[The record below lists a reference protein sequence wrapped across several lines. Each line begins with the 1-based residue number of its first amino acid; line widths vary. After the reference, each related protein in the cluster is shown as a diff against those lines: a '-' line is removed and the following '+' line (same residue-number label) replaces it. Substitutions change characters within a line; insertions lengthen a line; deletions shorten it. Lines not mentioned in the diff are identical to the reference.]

1 MTYLLLLLGFVLLV
15 KGADYFVSGSSAIAG
30 YFHIPAFIIG
40 LTVVALGTSLPEAAI
55 SVTAALRG
63 ANGITIGNALGS
75 NLFNLLVVLGAA
87 SVIKTCPVSKS
98 TLRFEY
104 PLSIFAAGLIL
115 LLCVS
120 RKTSGFVLSRLDGL
134 VLLAVLAVFLVTTVR
149 RALAERQGRGGGG
162 EKKGTGADRSAA
174 WSQKVEAGES
184 AKNFREHLVKNEAR
198 SKHGRGSDESAG
210 SDAGKVAS
218 CSRMPFEAEAAA
230 HSPAFAPDKMAAHS
244 QTFAPDEAA
253 AHSQTFAPDE
263 TVEYSLELSVDRMPG
278 CGREADEAA
287 RSGREC
293 EADEA
298 VRRECGK
305 DEATRRGNETGQ
317 DSQAPQAVSL
327 PKGILFT
334 IAGAAAILFGGDIV
348 VDSATAIAETFD
360 IDETLIG
367 LTVVA
372 FGTSLP
378 ELVTS
383 IVAAAKGETD
393 IAVGNVI
400 GSNLFNLLMVLG
412 LSVSIHPIQVSLF
425 AVYDLSILI
434 LASVIVL
441 IPLAR
446 KQALTRGWGILLL
459 VLYGVYLAYIIMRTM

>member
-1 MTYLLLLLGFVLLV
+1 MSLLRCG
-15 KGADYFVSGSSAIAG
+15 
-30 YFHIPAFIIG
+30 
-40 LTVVALGTSLPEAAI
+40 
-55 SVTAALRG
+55 G

-87 SVIKTCPVSKS
+87 SVIKTCPVSKN

-162 EKKGTGADRSAA
+162 ENKGTGADRSVA
-174 WSQKVEAGES
+174 WSQKVEAGEG
-184 AKNFREHLVKNEAR
+184 AKNFREHLVKNEER
-198 SKHGRGSDESAG
+198 TKHGRGSDESAG

-230 HSPAFAPDKMAAHS
+230 HSQTFAPDKTAAHS
-244 QTFAPDEAA
+244 QTFAPDEA
-253 AHSQTFAPDE
+253 
-263 TVEYSLELSVDRMPG
+263 VEYSSEFSVDGMPG

-305 DEATRRGNETGQ
+305 DEAARRENETGQ

-334 IAGAAAILFGGDIV
+334 IAGAVAIIFGGDIV
-348 VDSATAIAETFD
+348 VDSATAIAEAFD

-459 VLYGVYLAYIIMRTM
+459 VFYGVYLAYIIMRTM

>member
-162 EKKGTGADRSAA
+162 ENKGTGADRSVA
-174 WSQKVEAGES
+174 WSQKVEAGEG

-198 SKHGRGSDESAG
+198 TKHGRGSDESAG

-230 HSPAFAPDKMAAHS
+230 HSQTFAPDKTAAHS
-244 QTFAPDEAA
+244 QTFAPDEA
-253 AHSQTFAPDE
+253 
-263 TVEYSLELSVDRMPG
+263 VEYSLELSVDRMPG

-317 DSQAPQAVSL
+317 DSQAPRAVSL

-348 VDSATAIAETFD
+348 VDSATAIAEAFD

>member
-115 LLCVS
+115 LLCVG
-120 RKTSGFVLSRLDGL
+120 RKTSGFVLSRLDGF
-134 VLLAVLAVFLVTTVR
+134 VLLAVLVVFLVTTVR

-162 EKKGTGADRSAA
+162 ENKGTGADRSVA
-174 WSQKVEAGES
+174 WSQKVEAGEG

-198 SKHGRGSDESAG
+198 TKHGLDETAKPGRGSDESAG
-210 SDAGKVAS
+210 SDAGKVAAY
-218 CSRMPFEAEAAA
+218 SRMPFEAEAAA
-230 HSPAFAPDKMAAHS
+230 HS
-244 QTFAPDEAA
+244 QTFAPDKTA

-278 CGREADEAA
+278 CGREADKAA

-305 DEATRRGNETGQ
+305 DEATRSGNETRQ

>member
-30 YFHIPAFIIG
+30 YFHIPVFIIG

-162 EKKGTGADRSAA
+162 ENKGTGADRSVA

-198 SKHGRGSDESAG
+198 TKHGRGSDESAG
-210 SDAGKVAS
+210 SDAGKVAA

-230 HSPAFAPDKMAAHS
+230 HS
-244 QTFAPDEAA
+244 QTFAPDKTV

-263 TVEYSLELSVDRMPG
+263 TVEYSLELSVDGMSG

-305 DEATRRGNETGQ
+305 DEAARCGNETGR

-348 VDSATAIAETFD
+348 VDSATAIAEAFG

>member
-40 LTVVALGTSLPEAAI
+40 ITVVALGTSLPEAAI

-162 EKKGTGADRSAA
+162 EEKGTGADRSVA
-174 WSQKVEAGES
+174 WSQKVEAGEG

-198 SKHGRGSDESAG
+198 TKHGRGSDESAG
-210 SDAGKVAS
+210 SDAGKVAA

-230 HSPAFAPDKMAAHS
+230 HS
-244 QTFAPDEAA
+244 QTFAPDKTV

-263 TVEYSLELSVDRMPG
+263 TVEYSLELSVDGMSG

-305 DEATRRGNETGQ
+305 DEAARCGNETGR

-348 VDSATAIAETFD
+348 VDSATAIAEAFG

>member
-30 YFHIPAFIIG
+30 YFHIPVFIIG

-149 RALAERQGRGGGG
+149 RALAERQGRRGGG
-162 EKKGTGADRSAA
+162 ENKGTGADRSVAC
-174 WSQKVEAGES
+174 SQKIEAD
-184 AKNFREHLVKNEAR
+184 AAR
-198 SKHGRGSDESAG
+198 SKHGLN
-210 SDAGKVAS
+210 
-218 CSRMPFEAEAAA
+218 EA
-230 HSPAFAPDKMAAHS
+230 
-244 QTFAPDEAA
+244 
-253 AHSQTFAPDE
+253 
-263 TVEYSLELSVDRMPG
+263 VEYSSEFSVDGMPG

-305 DEATRRGNETGQ
+305 DEAARRGNETGQ

-334 IAGAAAILFGGDIV
+334 IAGAVAIIFGGDIV
-348 VDSATAIAETFD
+348 VDSATAIAEAFG

>member
-87 SVIKTCPVSKS
+87 SVIKTCPVSKN

-134 VLLAVLAVFLVTTVR
+134 VLLAVLAVFLVTTVQ
-149 RALAERQGRGGGG
+149 RALAERQGRRGGG
-162 EKKGTGADRSAA
+162 ENKGTGADRSVAC
-174 WSQKVEAGES
+174 SQKI
-184 AKNFREHLVKNEAR
+184 
-198 SKHGRGSDESAG
+198 
-210 SDAGKVAS
+210 
-218 CSRMPFEAEAAA
+218 EAEAV
-230 HSPAFAPDKMAAHS
+230 AHS
-244 QTFAPDEAA
+244 QIFAPDEA
-253 AHSQTFAPDE
+253 
-263 TVEYSLELSVDRMPG
+263 VEYSSEFSVDGMPG
-278 CGREADEAA
+278 CGREADKAA

-305 DEATRRGNETGQ
+305 DEATRSGNETRQ

-334 IAGAAAILFGGDIV
+334 IAGAVAIIFGGDIV
-348 VDSATAIAETFD
+348 VDSATAIAEAFG

-434 LASVIVL
+434 LASFIVL

-459 VLYGVYLAYIIMRTM
+459 VFYGVYLAYIIMRTM

>member
-120 RKTSGFVLSRLDGL
+120 RKTSGFALSRLDGL
-134 VLLAVLAVFLVTTVR
+134 VLLAVLAVFLVMTVR

-162 EKKGTGADRSAA
+162 EKKGTGADRSVA

-198 SKHGRGSDESAG
+198 TKHGRGSDESAG

-230 HSPAFAPDKMAAHS
+230 HS
-244 QTFAPDEAA
+244 QTFAPDKTA

-263 TVEYSLELSVDRMPG
+263 TVEYSLELSVDGMPG

-317 DSQAPQAVSL
+317 DSQASQAVSL

-348 VDSATAIAETFD
+348 VDSATAIAEAFD